1 MVYVLLDGVGDLPHP
16 DLDGKTPLEA
26 ASTTHMDALAK
37 NGVMGQVISVGKGI
51 APESDIAVFNM
62 LGYKFQHSDYA
73 GRGVIEAIGIGIDF
87 QDGDLALRGNFATLD
102 NDGRIIDRRAGRK
115 IERDDAEKIS
125 KEIES
130 KIKFSNPNA
139 SVVVAPTIG
148 HRIIVRLRD
157 NKPLSSEITNTDPAY
172 TRVDGMGIAKA
183 VSDFMKIEKCI
194 PMEQT
199 DDASNAANL
208 VNEFTEQS
216 LEIMKESN
224 EFSNPNATVVV
235 APTIGH
241 RIIVRLRDN
250 KPLSSE
256 ITNTDPAYTRVD
268 GMGIAKAVSDFMK
281 IEKCIPMEQ
290 TDDASNAANLVN
302 EFTEQSLEIMKES
315 NVNRQRSEKNKKLLN
330 SILLRDAGNKYPNVK
345 PINELHAMNFS
356 CIVDMP
362 VEIGISNIL
371 KMKTFNAGGL
381 TDYEEKAKVA
391 AQAMNTEN
399 AIYVHLKGPDEF
411 GHDGDAI
418 GKMKNIEEI
427 DKRFFGTLLNN
438 IDVSKIA
445 VMISA
450 DHSTPCINKGHSD
463 DPVPLLIS
471 GDMIVNDNSQRFTE
485 EDGKKGTIGLIDGAN
500 VVKTGIDLFK
510 T

>member
-1 MVYVLLDGVGDLPHP
+1 MADNNHVKIVYVLLDGVGDLPHP

-26 ASTTHMDALAK
+26 AVTTNMDKLAK

-73 GRGVIEAIGIGIDF
+73 GRGVIEAIGIGVDF
-87 QDGDLALRGNFATLD
+87 KDGDLALRGNFATLD
-102 NDGRIIDRRAGRK
+102 NEERIIDRRAGRT

-125 KEIES
+125 KEIENE
-130 KIKFSNPNA
+130 IKFSNANT

-157 NKPLSSEITNTDPAY
+157 DKPLSSEITNTDPAY
-172 TRVDGMGIAKA
+172 ARVDGMGIAKA
-183 VSDFMKIEKCI
+183 VSDFMRIEKCI

-199 DDASNAANL
+199 EDASNAAKL

-216 LEIMKESN
+216 LEIMKKSD
-224 EFSNPNATVVV
+224 V
-235 APTIGH
+235 
-241 RIIVRLRDN
+241 N
-250 KPLSSE
+250 K
-256 ITNTDPAYTRVD
+256 
-268 GMGIAKAVSDFMK
+268 
-281 IEKCIPMEQ
+281 
-290 TDDASNAANLVN
+290 
-302 EFTEQSLEIMKES
+302 
-315 NVNRQRSEKNKKLLN
+315 QRSQKNKKLLN

-345 PINELHAMNFS
+345 PINELHAINFS

-362 VEIGISNIL
+362 VEVGISNIL
-371 KMKTFNAGGL
+371 EMKMFNAGGL

-391 AQAMNTEN
+391 AQAMQTEN

-411 GHDGDAI
+411 GHDGDAV

-427 DKRFFGTLLNN
+427 DKRFFGTLLYN
-438 IDVSKIA
+438 IDVTKTA

-471 GDMIVNDNSQRFTE
+471 GNMITNDDSQRFTE
-485 EDGKKGTIGLIDGAN
+485 EEGRKGTIGLIEGAQ

>member
-1 MVYVLLDGVGDLPHP
+1 MADNNHVKIVYVLLDGVGDLPHP

-26 ASTTHMDALAK
+26 AITTNMDRLAK
-37 NGVMGQVISVGKGI
+37 NGIMGQVISVGEGI

-87 QDGDLALRGNFATLD
+87 KDGDLALRGNFATLD
-102 NDGRIIDRRAGRK
+102 NEGQIIDRRAGRN

-130 KIKFSNPNA
+130 GIKFSNPDA

-157 NKPLSSEITNTDPAY
+157 SKQLSSEITNTDPAY

-183 VSDFMKIEKCI
+183 VSDFMRIEKCI

-199 DDASNAANL
+199 EDASNAAKL

-216 LEIMKESN
+216 LEIMKKSD
-224 EFSNPNATVVV
+224 V
-235 APTIGH
+235 
-241 RIIVRLRDN
+241 N
-250 KPLSSE
+250 K
-256 ITNTDPAYTRVD
+256 
-268 GMGIAKAVSDFMK
+268 
-281 IEKCIPMEQ
+281 
-290 TDDASNAANLVN
+290 
-302 EFTEQSLEIMKES
+302 
-315 NVNRQRSEKNKKLLN
+315 QRAQKNKKLLN
-330 SILLRDAGNKYPNVK
+330 SILLRDAGNKYPNVN

-391 AQAMNTEN
+391 AQAMSTEN